1 MSYLHEMPTDSLFN
15 LCGRSNFKIEI
26 QSEISFFILDL
37 INWFKRLHE
46 LLAFQQIDY
55 IIALID
61 LRL

>member
-1 MSYLHEMPTDSLFN
+1 MPTDSLFN

-37 INWFKRLHE
+37 INWFKRLHDI
-46 LLAFQQIDY
+46 LAFQQIDY